1 MHAGRREVWHKKD
14 CVRSVL
20 AGYALVALGLC
31 TACPRARSDDPVEAY
46 QAFVK
51 STQKG
56 EAKAAWSFLS
66 AATRTEVEARSH
78 ALAAASDGGVRDDPT
93 ALLFVSLQRPEPVS
107 EISLQRRDDAV
118 ATVRVS
124 TASRTAEV
132 RLVKEDGAW
141 KVDLTDALK

>member
-1 MHAGRREVWHKKD
+1 MRAANRAVWHKEVS
-14 CVRSVL
+14 VRSASAFL
-20 AGYALVALGLC
+20 ALALCAG
-31 TACPRARSDDPVEAY
+31 CPGNRSDDPVEAY

-51 STQKG
+51 SAQKG
-56 EAKAAWSFLS
+56 EIKAAWGALS
-66 AATRTEVEARSH
+66 AATRAEVDGRTH

-93 ALLFVSLQRPEPVS
+93 ALLFSSLQRPEPIT
-107 EISLQRRDDAV
+107 EISLQRRDDTA

-141 KVDLTDALK
+141 KVDLTEALK